1 VQDLLAHSGQR
12 QQLLAA
18 VWQAFLLLAEHSMKV
33 VASHVCHTGDST
45 LAGVPPAAARH
56 ARGALRGMR
65 REPDCR
71 QTHQMPCAAMQT
83 RCAHQAAFKS
93 DYMALVTAAGAA
105 ASELLHTKQAL
116 SQVPS
121 VL

>member
-1 VQDLLAHSGQR
+1 
-12 QQLLAA
+12 
-18 VWQAFLLLAEHSMKV
+18 
-33 VASHVCHTGDST
+33 
-45 LAGVPPAAARH
+45 
-56 ARGALRGMR
+56 
-65 REPDCR
+65 
-71 QTHQMPCAAMQT
+71 MQT